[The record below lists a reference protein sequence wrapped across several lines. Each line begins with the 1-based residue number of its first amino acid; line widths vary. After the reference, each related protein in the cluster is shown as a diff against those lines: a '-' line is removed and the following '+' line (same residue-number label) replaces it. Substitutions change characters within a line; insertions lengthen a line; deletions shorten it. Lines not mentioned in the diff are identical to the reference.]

1 MAQLLFLQSENDRT
15 PVHMYINSPGDL
27 IKIKGTFKHT
37 VANYCCYVGKKTIRG
52 KIRITRKVIIYCVQS
67 HGVHT
72 FNLIFRV

>member
-37 VANYCCYVGKKTIRG
+37 VANYCCYVGKTICG
-52 KIRITRKVIIYCVQS
+52 KIRITRKVVIYCDQS
-67 HGVHT
+67 HGFNT